1 MRALFTGLLVLLAFP
16 LVAQYAYPVVPSA
29 PGDSALVQLWR
40 GRVRAHPQPDTVRL
54 VLLTELGDAQQA
66 RDVRSARP
74 VLRAAVA
81 LARQL
86 AYRDFLAE
94 TLLDFADYHVALAQ
108 YDSAITYVQAARRN
122 FKKVGDVGGE
132 VRCLDRL
139 GRMADQQG
147 RYVASL
153 DYTYRGLALANTG
166 DTRRFNTSLKIQL
179 GTLYAEVGDYPAAR
193 RYLGEALQAAL
204 HHDYPDR
211 LNLALGELGE
221 VCRQQRQWATARAYL
236 LRSIAVSQRIHATPH
251 ALAMQL
257 RLARLAEDQ
266 QQYAAAAAQGRRVL
280 ARLEAASQPLLIA
293 PAQALL
299 ARTALHQGAVAQAV
313 AYGRQSLA
321 GSQRAGLLAG
331 IREASAVL
339 TDAYT
344 RQRAYAPAL
353 AALRQY
359 TVANDSL
366 LGAAT
371 RRQAAVRQFAA
382 RQREQQ
388 AQIALL
394 TQQNRLQQQTQEVAR
409 LRSQRAVIALSALCL
424 LVLLLAGGGLWRY
437 RRRQARRETHLRT
450 QIAADLHDDVGTL
463 LSQISLQS
471 SLLQTGLA
479 DAAGQRQ
486 QLGQIAEA
494 SRSAVRQLNDVVWSL
509 DAHND
514 TLPQL
519 LERLR
524 DYAYEVLTPADIAV
538 AVETPATVPEVRL
551 PLLLRRNVYLIYKEA
566 LHNILKHGAGTGGV
580 RVQLALGASH
590 LRLVISNDAAPP
602 AHQRRS
608 GHGLR
613 SMAARAAAVGGTIT
627 SGWPSEGGFRVRV
640 ELPLAQ

>member
-1 MRALFTGLLVLLAFP
+1 MRALLTGLLVLLAFP
-16 LVAQYAYPVVPSA
+16 LLAQYAYPAA
-29 PGDSALVQLWR
+29 PTAAGDSTVVQLWR
-40 GRVRAHPQPDTVRL
+40 ARVRAHPQPDTVRL
-54 VLLTELGDAQQA
+54 VLLTDLAAAQQA

-86 AYRDFLAE
+86 NYRDFLPE
-94 TLLDFADYHVALAQ
+94 TLLDLADYHVALAQ
-108 YDSAITYVQAARRN
+108 YDSATTYVQAAARD
-122 FKKVGDVGGE
+122 FKKLGDVGGE
-132 VRCLDRL
+132 VRCLGRL

-153 DYTYRGLALANTG
+153 DYTYRGLALATTG

-193 RYLGEALQAAL
+193 RYLGEALQAAT
-204 HHDYPDR
+204 HYDYPDR
-211 LNLALGELGE
+211 LNLTLGELGE
-221 VCRQQRQWATARAYL
+221 VCRQQRQWAAARAYL
-236 LRSIAVSQRIHATPH
+236 LRSIAVSQRLNATPH

-280 ARLEAASQPLLIA
+280 ARLEAAHQPLLIA

-299 ARTALHQGAVAQAV
+299 ARTALHQAV

-339 TDAYT
+339 ADAYT

-371 RRQAAVRQFAA
+371 RRRAAVRQFAA
-382 RQREQQ
+382 QQRKQQ
-388 AQIALL
+388 AQIRLL

-424 LVLLLAGGGLWRY
+424 LVLLLAGGGVWRY
-437 RRRQARRETHLRT
+437 RRRQAHRETQLRT

-471 SLLQTGLA
+471 SLLETGLA

-519 LERLR
+519 LDRLR
-524 DYAYEVLTPADIAV
+524 DYAYEVLTPADVAV
-538 AVETPATVPEVRL
+538 AVEAPAAVPEVHL
-551 PLLLRRNVYLIYKEA
+551 SLLLRRNVYLIYKEA
-566 LHNILKHGAGTGGV
+566 LHNILKHGAGPGGV
-580 RVQLALGASH
+580 RVQLALGARH
-590 LRLVISNDAAPP
+590 LQLVISNDAAPP

-613 SMAARAAAVGGTIT
+613 NMAARAAAVGGTVT
-627 SGWPSEGGFRVRV
+627 SGWPSEGGFRVRI